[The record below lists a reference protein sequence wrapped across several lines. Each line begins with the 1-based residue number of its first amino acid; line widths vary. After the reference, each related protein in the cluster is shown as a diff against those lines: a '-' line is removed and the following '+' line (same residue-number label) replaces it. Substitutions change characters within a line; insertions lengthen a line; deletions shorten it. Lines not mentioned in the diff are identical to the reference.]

1 MADDVDV
8 VVLGGGSGGEAVAR
22 RLAGAGRSVAL
33 VEERLVGGECPYFAC
48 MPSKAMLRAA
58 TRGMSW
64 PDAVAFRD
72 DAADHRDDSDTVR
85 QLEDTGVEV
94 IRGRGVIPGMGELM
108 VGPRT
113 LRWRDLVVATGA
125 APTRPPID
133 GLADVPDVWTSEDAL
148 SSDELP
154 RSLVI
159 LGGGAVGCELA
170 QIYARFG
177 SEVTLVETAERLL
190 ANEPDFVGDTIATAL
205 RSDGVSVALGATVQA
220 VDAAN
225 GLVRVRCEDGS
236 SSSGERLLVAV
247 GKQPRV
253 EGLGLERLG
262 LTPSPDGL
270 ATDERCRVID
280 RVWAVGDVTGVAPY
294 THTANY
300 QARIVADNLTGT
312 TARADYSAI
321 PRTVY
326 TDPAVFCI
334 GDTSGDGAISAHM
347 EVGDTARAVI
357 AQRDDGHVRLYAD
370 PRRRVVV
377 GAAVVGPDADAWAA
391 ELTVAVR
398 ARVDIDIL
406 ADVVHAFPT
415 FGESLEPAYTE
426 ITQRLRKER

>member
-22 RLAGAGRSVAL
+22 RLAAVNRTVAL

-48 MPSKAMLRAA
+48 MPSKAMLQAA
-58 TRGMSW
+58 ARGMSW
-64 PDAVAFRD
+64 PEAVAFRD

-85 QLEDTGVEV
+85 QLEEAGVEV
-94 IRGRGVIPGMGELM
+94 IRGRGVITGQGALT
-108 VGPRT
+108 VGPRN
-113 LRWRDLVVATGA
+113 LKWRDLVVATGA
-125 APTRPPID
+125 AATRPPID
-133 GLADVPDVWTSEDAL
+133 GLADVADVWTSEDAL

-177 SEVTLVETAERLL
+177 AEVTLVETAEHLL
-190 ANEPDFVGDTIATAL
+190 ANEPDFVGEAVADSL
-205 RSDGVSVALGATVQA
+205 RSDGVSLALGATVHT
-220 VDAAN
+220 VDVAD
-225 GLVRVRCEDGS
+225 GLVRVRCEDGT
-236 SSSGERLLVAV
+236 SSSGERLVVAV

-262 LTPSPDGL
+262 LAPSPDGL
-270 ATDERCRVID
+270 PTDEHCRVID

-312 TARADYSAI
+312 KASADYTAI

-326 TDPAVFCI
+326 TDPAVFSV
-334 GDTSGDGAISAHM
+334 GDTSGDGAISADM
-347 EVGDTARAVI
+347 KLGDTARAVI
-357 AQRDDGHVRLYAD
+357 AQRDDGQVRLYAD
-370 PRRRVVV
+370 PSRRVLL
-377 GAAVVGPDADAWAA
+377 GAAVVGQDADAWGA
-391 ELTVAVR
+391 ELTVAIR
-398 ARVDIDIL
+398 AGVDIDIL

-415 FGESLEPAYTE
+415 FGESLEPAFTE
-426 ITQRLRKER
+426 IAQRLRKER